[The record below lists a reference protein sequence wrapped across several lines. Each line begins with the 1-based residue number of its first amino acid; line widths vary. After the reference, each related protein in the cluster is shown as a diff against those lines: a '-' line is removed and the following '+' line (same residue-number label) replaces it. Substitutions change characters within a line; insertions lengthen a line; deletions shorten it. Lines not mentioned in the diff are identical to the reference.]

1 MIRVERLAK
10 QFGTVAVLKDIS
22 CEIQKGEVISII
34 GPSGTGKSTFLRCL
48 NLLEQPTSGAI
59 WFDDTN
65 VLGPNVDVPK
75 IRQRMNMV
83 FQGFNLFS
91 HLTCL
96 ENLTLGPMRL
106 LGKTPQEA
114 EAKARDL
121 LRVVGLGEKADHL
134 PDELSGGQKQ
144 RVAIARCLAMEPDV
158 ILFDEPTS
166 ALDPTTVSEVLAV
179 IRGLARDGMTMII
192 VTHEMEFAR
201 NVSSRVMYMDE
212 GVIYEQGP
220 PAQIFDNPTREKTR
234 AFIHRIRSYTKRFTS
249 PDYDLYAMNAEI
261 ITAKKKSATALNNV
275 LREILKKGDLDA
287 ANAIKVAIK
296 DLEIPKSQTTS
307 VVGTWDSPQSLS
319 FILEFTADGKALNR
333 SLNQKGVWLQRG
345 NIFEMHW
352 DNGWRHVMSPEGNGF
367 VGRFFGPNGETGLQ
381 IYVRKT
387 AH

>member
-1 MIRVERLAK
+1 MFERMKHLAIAV
-10 QFGTVAVLKDIS
+10 VAV
-22 CEIQKGEVISII
+22 
-34 GPSGTGKSTFLRCL
+34 
-48 NLLEQPTSGAI
+48 
-59 WFDDTN
+59 
-65 VLGPNVDVPK
+65 
-75 IRQRMNMV
+75 
-83 FQGFNLFS
+83 
-91 HLTCL
+91 
-96 ENLTLGPMRL
+96 
-106 LGKTPQEA
+106 
-114 EAKARDL
+114 
-121 LRVVGLGEKADHL
+121 
-134 PDELSGGQKQ
+134 
-144 RVAIARCLAMEPDV
+144 VA
-158 ILFDEPTS
+158 
-166 ALDPTTVSEVLAV
+166 VSY
-179 IRGLARDGMTMII
+179 
-192 VTHEMEFAR
+192 THE
-201 NVSSRVMYMDE
+201 SL
-212 GVIYEQGP
+212 
-220 PAQIFDNPTREKTR
+220 AQPDKPLPKEAAI
-234 AFIHRIRSYTKRFTS
+234 ILTK
-249 PDYDLYAMNAEI
+249 MNAEI